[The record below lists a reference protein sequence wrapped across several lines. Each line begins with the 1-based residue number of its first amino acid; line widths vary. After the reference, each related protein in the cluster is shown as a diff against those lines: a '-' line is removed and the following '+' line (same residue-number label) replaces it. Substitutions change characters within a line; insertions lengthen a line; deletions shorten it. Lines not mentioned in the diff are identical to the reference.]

1 MECGGSG
8 WLSYCKAVSGALEL
22 GVGWKQHETWD
33 NGVWG
38 RSVDSSS
45 DFWATRTFAVQ
56 CGFFLFFL
64 SFFLPLPP
72 FLNLC
77 FPKLETF
84 LNVLP
89 NWIEVLFQM
98 ETLTLYLSL

>member
-38 RSVDSSS
+38 RAVDSSS

-64 SFFLPLPP
+64 SSLTSIFEPVLSQTG
-72 FLNLC
+72 N
-77 FPKLETF
+77 FPKCSAKLD
-84 LNVLP
+84 
-89 NWIEVLFQM
+89 
-98 ETLTLYLSL
+98 